1 MVVLLQSLSKV
12 KDGGRREWRRI
23 TELHSEIIS
32 AGFHP
37 QVISS
42 NAGFHT
48 GVICNYVWF
57 EDEDQ
62 LLCSTP
68 LKQQGRSL
76 FPALTNLVGTC
87 DLKGTWLVNWNS
99 IPKIK
104 TRQSKWCNRHLNG
117 APDTWMVHQTLAPD
131 NPSRCCT
138 TQKRPSESTELSY
151 RVYYWWWL

>member
-12 KDGGRREWRRI
+12 EDGGRREWRRI

-62 LLCSTP
+62 PLCSTSM
-68 LKQQGRSL
+68 KQQDESMMI
-76 FPALTNLVGTC
+76 
-87 DLKGTWLVNWNS
+87 S
-99 IPKIK
+99 ISCVDK
-104 TRQSKWCNRHLNG
+104 SGGYL
-117 APDTWMVHQTLAPD
+117 
-131 NPSRCCT
+131 
-138 TQKRPSESTELSY
+138 
-151 RVYYWWWL
+151 